1 MKAREANGA
10 LAWGVVHF
18 PQPLKRWVEAP
29 PALLLSDS
37 RIDQSSANGSSSKSR
52 PARGHRRYTLAR
64 PTVGNVGAWVDQ
76 QSLKEKVAEAAFERV
91 AAEHSDKLLLGI
103 GTGTTAE
110 CFIRLLPQLKSR
122 IEATVASSERSASL
136 LSDLGLPVVDLN
148 SVGPLDVYIDGAD
161 EANSQLHLIKG
172 GGAALTRE
180 KIVAA
185 ASSQFICI
193 ADESKRVETLGA
205 FPLPVEVIPMARS
218 HVARALAKL
227 GGQPLWRE
235 GVITDN
241 GNLILD
247 VHGLRIAD
255 ARQLE
260 TAINMLAGVVCSGLF
275 AHRPADILLLG
286 TSQGVMEVMST

>member
-1 MKAREANGA
+1 
-10 LAWGVVHF
+10 
-18 PQPLKRWVEAP
+18 
-29 PALLLSDS
+29 
-37 RIDQSSANGSSSKSR
+37 
-52 PARGHRRYTLAR
+52 
-64 PTVGNVGAWVDQ
+64 VDQ
-76 QSLKEKVAEAAFERV
+76 KLLKEKVAEAAFQRV
-91 AAEHSDKLLLGI
+91 AAEHNDRLLLGI

-122 IEATVASSERSASL
+122 IEATVASSERSAAL
-136 LSDLGLPVVDLN
+136 LSELDLPVVDLN
-148 SVGPLDVYIDGAD
+148 SVGPLDVYVDGAD

-185 ASSQFICI
+185 ASRQFICI

-218 HVARALAKL
+218 HVARALVKL
-227 GGQPLWRE
+227 GGQPVWRE

-241 GNLILD
+241 GNMILD
-247 VHGLRIAD
+247 VHGLSIVD

-260 TAINMLAGVVCSGLF
+260 TAINLVTGVVCNGLF
-275 AHRPADILLLG
+275 ANRAADVLLLG
-286 TSQGVMEVMST
+286 TSQGVKEVIPL